1 MQCLLETHNLCLCLL
16 REGFLEDVMP
26 DMKLKGRAGVTPGKE
41 GGVIGIPEP
50 QDSRSLFIKVRLAA
64 AATGNNP
71 ITAHQR
77 DIQIHGGLSFRL

>member
-1 MQCLLETHNLCLCLL
+1 M
-16 REGFLEDVMP
+16 
-26 DMKLKGRAGVTPGKE
+26 TPGKE